1 MIKNIFRFILVGCK
15 THLTEKE
22 DFRFNVYK
30 DYIIQIF
37 ILQNNFETL
46 IVNMKCFNLIKYII
60 DYLVSRSMVGTKLSI
75 QAAHEQINP
84 SELLEDAI
92 YLDKKEIERCWTSDH
107 YMPWWNTGASGGAA
121 WPWMGAALAKTTN
134 LVIGTGVTAPILRY
148 HPAIVA
154 QVFATLAYMFP
165 NRVFLGVGRG
175 EALNEVPSGNI
186 WPSNKEKFK
195 RLRES
200 IKLIK
205 KLWTEDWVN
214 FKGEFYSVKDSNLYT
229 KPSCSIPIY
238 IAGLGEQSAKLAGEE
253 GNGFVTNELDINKI
267 KDKLFPAVRN
277 GASESGKDYD
287 QLEKILFIP
296 ASYDEDKQK
305 AIESI
310 RFWRGSMIKAF
321 FDVDVHDPRK
331 IEENGQVI
339 DDHSLEKKLF
349 VISNEEEGI
358 KKLQKYIEIGFT
370 EIVFTNSSPNRKKF
384 VDTIKKMSATI
395 NNG

>member
-1 MIKNIFRFILVGCK
+1 MSNSTRVRIR
-15 THLTEKE
+15 
-22 DFRFNVYK
+22 
-30 DYIIQIF
+30 
-37 ILQNNFETL
+37 
-46 IVNMKCFNLIKYII
+46 
-60 DYLVSRSMVGTKLSI
+60 LSI
-75 QAAHEQINP
+75 QAAHEQFNP
-84 SELLEDAI
+84 NELLDDAI
-92 YLDKKEIERCWTSDH
+92 YLDKKEIERCWSSDH

-121 WPWMGAALAKTTN
+121 WPWMGAALAKTTK

-148 HPAIVA
+148 NPAIVA
-154 QVFATLAYMFP
+154 QVFATLSYMFP

-186 WPSNKEKFK
+186 WPSNQEKFK
-195 RLRES
+195 RLREA

-229 KPSCSIPIY
+229 KPYSLIPIY
-238 IAGLGEQSAKLAGEE
+238 IAGLGEQSAQLAGEE

-267 KDKLFPAVRN
+267 KEKLLPAVRK
-277 GASESGKDYD
+277 GTSKAGKNYD

-339 DDHSLEKKLF
+339 GDDSLEKKLF
-349 VISNEEEGI
+349 IITNEEEGI
-358 KKLQKYIEIGFT
+358 KKLQKYIDIGFT

-384 VDTIKKMSATI
+384 VDLVKKMSTTI
-395 NNG
+395 NNR

>member
-1 MIKNIFRFILVGCK
+1 MSKSI
-15 THLTEKE
+15 
-22 DFRFNVYK
+22 
-30 DYIIQIF
+30 
-37 ILQNNFETL
+37 
-46 IVNMKCFNLIKYII
+46 
-60 DYLVSRSMVGTKLSI
+60 MVGTKLSI

-84 SELLEDAI
+84 TELLDDAI

-121 WPWMGAALAKTTN
+121 WPWMGAALAKTTK

-229 KPSCSIPIY
+229 KPRYSIPIY
-238 IAGLGEQSAKLAGEE
+238 IAGLGEQSAQLAGEE
-253 GNGFVTNELDINKI
+253 GNGFVTNELDIRKI
-267 KDKLFPAVRN
+267 QDNLLPAVKR
-277 GASESGKDYD
+277 GASKSEKNYD

-310 RFWRGSMIKAF
+310 RFWRGTMIKAF

-331 IEENGQVI
+331 IEDNGQVI
-339 DDHSLEKKLF
+339 SDDSLEKKLF
-349 VISNEEEGI
+349 VITNEEEGI

-384 VDTIKKMSATI
+384 VDLVKKMSTTI
-395 NNG
+395 NNQ